1 MCYFLNHSLCES
13 RLFSSLTLAVME
25 LFIFIVFQLLTEV
38 QSYNALQKPFI
49 SVNNDEQLNIACE
62 IPLSVRADSIC
73 SLYTKDDVLLFH
85 RVSHWSQS
93 GGNLCIFYL
102 SRSELFTQ
110 SVNSRELSCV
120 YSLKTEPENRSP
132 HSDTITISNTIPITV
147 TVTIRD
153 TINFRDTITTRDS
166 TSTTTEHTTT
176 TTAPTSFQSK
186 TSLPTSTAKEKLNVI
201 STSEITTYSKTE
213 VQSKTSLPTSTAKTT
228 LTVLTVMSTSEKT
241 TYSKADDQ
249 SKTSLPTSKS
259 KTTLSSVENST
270 LEPVWFIVLVSSG
283 AAVIVSGL
291 ICFCRF
297 ASKKRRKL
305 SMKPDVSSQGIG
317 MSCSGPAET
326 YFMITSVPA
335 TSQPISEGL
344 KHPESHQ
351 DSTADPKDSYSFI
364 TSVNTIYQPSDVLVN
379 KQQKQGN
386 PENKEVCVNTVTPQ
400 KHITL
405 HHEQN
410 TNTFIS
416 CMSLRMFITCTPQ
429 SLTNQFSPKQKITCT
444 VWCR

>member
-186 TSLPTSTAKEKLNVI
+186 TSLPTSTAKETELNVI

-213 VQSKTSLPTSTAKTT
+213 VQSKTSLPTSTA
-228 LTVLTVMSTSEKT
+228 
-241 TYSKADDQ
+241 
-249 SKTSLPTSKS
+249 